1 MSAFTPT
8 ELDAVAHTATHA
20 ASLPAGAGDAPPL
33 RECLTFRIGAEEYGI
48 DILRVQEIRSYE
60 PPTRIAGAPRFVT
73 GMTNLRGVIVP
84 VVDLR
89 LRLQAPEARHDASTV
104 IVVLNVHGRVV
115 GVVVDAVSDVIEL
128 SAEQI
133 RPSPRFNDTVSANH
147 IVGIASFDGG
157 AGERLLIL
165 LDIEALLAGADI
177 GLAPIGPR

>member
-1 MSAFTPT
+1 MSALAPV
-8 ELDAVAHTATHA
+8 ELQAVTLTAATSPGRPDA
-20 ASLPAGAGDAPPL
+20 GL
-33 RECLTFRIGAEEYGI
+33 REYLSFRIGAEEYGI

-73 GMTNLRGVIVP
+73 GVTDLRGVIVP

-104 IVVLNVHGRVV
+104 IVVLNVHGRVI
-115 GVVVDAVSDVIEL
+115 GVVVDAVSDVIEF
-128 SAEQI
+128 SAGQI
-133 RPSPRFNDTVSANH
+133 KPAPQFNNTVTANH
-147 IVGIASFDGG
+147 IVGIATVDAA

-177 GLAPIGPR
+177 GLTGSA